1 MNKEED
7 IKHEDRVEVGI
18 NIQEIQMQEWR
29 QLLQVSTTWKNTN
42 WCPSQWQAM
51 GSVNILAL

>member
-7 IKHEDRVEVGI
+7 IKHEGRGEVGI

-42 WCPSQWQAM
+42 
-51 GSVNILAL
+51 